1 MCKKFTLFVLMA
13 ALSLFAATDMSA
25 QLAGRTISAASQ
37 TAGKVKVTSPQKPSF
52 SLGKVEISVRPSMQK
67 AKNDYGTVISVLKED
82 FHGFAT
88 GSIGAP
94 DLNTV
99 LTYAFP
105 GECEYP
111 WINFKPGYTQQQGWG
126 GANVWQAGG
135 TVCLNADGENFSHL
149 NTPMLN
155 VSGYQNIAIVRF
167 DARTAEG
174 MANQIMIEAAETFN
188 MSPTWDLL
196 GAFPLPP
203 VTQEWQT
210 YEVIFYGGGSYSIFN
225 IVVNDHP
232 VYIDNL
238 EVYQIDQYVS
248 TPKALPHTNYKGSSF
263 DANWTKVAEAESYLL
278 DVYSR
283 SANGADVEY
292 LLEAQA
298 VNDTT
303 FNVTNAES
311 GKTYYYEVRAR
322 KGTHVSI
329 VSKAMEVFDLEVP
342 KMNPVN
348 NLTASAEDVTYTAS
362 WNAVPSA
369 ERYNYFA
376 RFKRTAAA
384 DGAFF
389 VTDENFDGIKTP
401 SGELT
406 GWTIENPS
414 TYTYDEVYLSD
425 LAQAGW
431 KGTNYAPYTD
441 YICLDAWQ
449 YIFNHTDAGLISPEL
464 DLSKD
469 GGKIDLSVKLYATK
483 YVGDDGQGNQVE
495 GYTRAAIALF
505 QYDETVGDYVQSE
518 LLYLNESDGLVDQ
531 WKVFNVSLT
540 KGTERSVIGIYA
552 VYAPENLYVDDLK
565 ITQKY
570 KAGESLLDPFLFKR
584 YLESESI
591 DVNVPERVFK
601 NEMFHQVAAVKHG
614 GQGVQYQGYKTT
626 PFSPLQ
632 SFGVCP
638 SPTNLTPSASMAKA
652 LVQVIGDNIHI
663 DNVHGEAVSIYDFS
677 GRLVYSDY
685 SGNGS
690 IVVNLGQGGTFIV
703 KVGNRSVKLTY

>member
-25 QLAGRTISAASQ
+25 QLAGRTISTASQ

-67 AKNDYGTVISVLKED
+67 AKNDYGTVVSVLKED
-82 FHGFAT
+82 FHGFVT

-111 WINFKPGYTQQQGWG
+111 WINFNPGYTQQQGWG

-638 SPTNLTPSASMAKA
+638 SPTNLTPSVSMAKA
-652 LVQVIGDNIHI
+652 MVQVIGDNIHI

>member
-1 MCKKFTLFVLMA
+1 
-13 ALSLFAATDMSA
+13 
-25 QLAGRTISAASQ
+25 
-37 TAGKVKVTSPQKPSF
+37 
-52 SLGKVEISVRPSMQK
+52 
-67 AKNDYGTVISVLKED
+67 
-82 FHGFAT
+82 
-88 GSIGAP
+88 
-94 DLNTV
+94 
-99 LTYAFP
+99 
-105 GECEYP
+105 
-111 WINFKPGYTQQQGWG
+111 
-126 GANVWQAGG
+126 
-135 TVCLNADGENFSHL
+135 
-149 NTPMLN
+149 
-155 VSGYQNIAIVRF
+155 
-167 DARTAEG
+167 
-174 MANQIMIEAAETFN
+174 

-283 SANGADVEY
+283 GANGADVEY
-292 LLEAQA
+292 LLEAQV

-570 KAGESLLDPFLFKR
+570 KAGESLPDPFLFKR

-638 SPTNLTPSASMAKA
+638 SPTNLTPSVSMAKA
-652 LVQVIGDNIHI
+652 MVQVIGDNIHI

-703 KVGNRSVKLTY
+703 KVGNRSMKLTY

>member
-67 AKNDYGTVISVLKED
+67 AKNDYGTVVSVLKED

-401 SGELT
+401 TGELT

-425 LAQAGW
+425 LVQAGW

-570 KAGESLLDPFLFKR
+570 KTGESLLDPFFFKR

-652 LVQVIGDNIHI
+652 MVQVIGDNIHI
-663 DNVHGEAVSIYDFS
+663 DNVHGEAVNIYDFS

>member
-37 TAGKVKVTSPQKPSF
+37 TAGKVKVTSSQKPSF

-67 AKNDYGTVISVLKED
+67 AKNDYGTVVSVLKED

-105 GECEYP
+105 GECEYS

-401 SGELT
+401 TGELT

-425 LAQAGW
+425 LVQAGW

-570 KAGESLLDPFLFKR
+570 KAGESLPDPFLFKR

-638 SPTNLTPSASMAKA
+638 SPTNLTPSVSMANA
-652 LVQVIGDNIHI
+652 MVQVIGDNIHI

-703 KVGNRSVKLTY
+703 KVGNRSMKLTY